1 MKPLLLLALTASLAT
16 AQSTISPAN
25 KYAYAANAGWIDFRG
40 NAPDGVRVSD
50 TFLAGYAY
58 AANFGWI
65 HLGSGTP
72 TNGHTYSNTSATN
85 YGVNMAPDGKLTGYA
100 YAANIGWINF
110 EQAQGLP
117 KIDLTTGTFSGYAH
131 AANIG
136 WIALNTPSST
146 LATATISRPDTDGD
160 GLPDAWEQLY
170 YGNLTTANATS
181 NSDGDGANDLAE
193 YNAGTIPTDATS
205 SFRITG
211 QTFSAGFANAT
222 LTYTAVDTRR
232 YRIEYNSDLGATW
245 TDSGLGTFA
254 PSITPIA
261 TANVTGLPLPATKR
275 FFRATAIA
283 LP

>member
-1 MKPLLLLALTASLAT
+1 MKPLLILALATALAT
-16 AQSTISPAN
+16 AQSTIDPTN

-40 NAPDGVRVSD
+40 SAPDGVRVSD

-65 HLGSGTP
+65 NLGSGNP
-72 TNGHTYSNTSATN
+72 TNGHTYSNSSATS

-100 YAANIGWINF
+100 YAANLGWINF

-117 KIDLTTGTFSGYAH
+117 KIDLTTGTFSGYAY

-146 LATATISRPDTDGD
+146 LATATLSRLDSDGD
-160 GLPDAWEQLY
+160 GLPDAWEHLH
-170 YGNLTTANATS
+170 YGNLTTANGTT
-181 NSDGDGANDLAE
+181 NSDGDAASDLAE
-193 YNAGTIPTDATS
+193 YNAGTIPTDSSS

-211 QTFSAGFANAT
+211 QTFSANFATAT
-222 LTYTAVDTRR
+222 LTFTAVTTRR
-232 YRIEYNSDLGATW
+232 YRIEYNSDLGASW
-245 TDSGLGTFA
+245 TNSGLGTFA
-254 PSITPIA
+254 PSATPIA
-261 TANVTGLPLPATKR
+261 TSLVTGLPLPATKR
-275 FFRATAIA
+275 FFRAAAIA